1 MILSIM
7 MLLSACSGSGG
18 GVAPSAPSGN
28 GGSVA
33 PNEAGGDWGG
43 VSSNAPGGDSKGV
56 TEGGKKTVVVSV
68 LRNNRFL
75 ENAVRLFEEKH
86 KDIHIEI
93 KEYKA
98 SEGTGQSGQ
107 AMEAADLEKYV
118 QSVTTQVISGK
129 ASDLI
134 LMNNLPQDKFVANKL
149 LVNLNDLMAKD
160 SSFDR
165 NALYANILKAS
176 QDGGGL
182 YVMPLSFSL
191 ETVQGNTEL
200 LKKANISVDK
210 NKPWSWSQYK
220 DIAKKMK
227 QQGESEGY
235 YNLIMSPLLY
245 DYIEENYTELVGQG
259 KPNFDTDL
267 FRNMMKEIKSIY
279 DEGLLSEGFTSDPG
293 KAVFQMVGIFS
304 PMAAL
309 TMPSDFEY
317 YQKPS
322 ASGKKEG
329 IPFKSMDSLGINS
342 KSVVQPEAWEFIKFL
357 LSDEMQASPD
367 LFGLPMNKGSVDKK
381 LNEVL
386 KQMENGTLELP
397 IPKDMLP
404 DSETTKKRITEVQKL
419 ISVAD
424 ARRSSDMKVLTIAM
438 EEFESFKNGQKS
450 AEEVSKLIQNRV
462 TTYLNE

>member
-1 MILSIM
+1 MRKLGFFVMLSIVL
-7 MLLSACSGSGG
+7 LLSACSGNGSG
-18 GVAPSAPSGN
+18 APT
-28 GGSVA
+28 GS
-33 PNEAGGDWGG
+33 PT
-43 VSSNAPGGDSKGV
+43 GDSKSL
-56 TEGGKKTVVVSV
+56 TKGGKKTVVVSV

-75 ENAVRLFEEKH
+75 ETAVRSFEEKH

-98 SEGTGQSGQ
+98 SEGTENGKSR
-107 AMEAADLEKYV
+107 EALSMADVEKYV

-129 ASDLI
+129 GSDLI
-134 LMNNLPQDKFVANKL
+134 LMNNLPQNKFVTKKL
-149 LVNLNDLMAKD
+149 LVNLNDLMARD
-160 SSFDR
+160 SSFAR

-176 QDGGGL
+176 QDGDGL
-182 YVMPLSFSL
+182 YVMPLSLSL
-191 ETVQGNTEL
+191 ETVQGNTKL

-210 NKPWSWSQYK
+210 NNPWSWSQFK
-220 DIAKKMK
+220 DVAKKLK
-227 QQGESEGY
+227 QQGDSEGY

-245 DYIEENYTELVGQG
+245 DYIEDNYVQLVGQG
-259 KPNFDTDL
+259 KPNFDSDL

-279 DEGLLSEGFTSDPG
+279 DEGLLSEGFTSDPN
-293 KAVFQMVGIFS
+293 KAIFKMVGITN
-304 PMAAL
+304 PMVAL
-309 TMPSDFEY
+309 TMPSDFDY

-329 IPFKSMDSLGINS
+329 VPFKTMDSFGINS
-342 KSVVQPEAWEFIKFL
+342 KSGVQAEAWEFIKFL
-357 LSDEMQASPD
+357 LSEEVQASPD
-367 LFGLPMNKGSVDKK
+367 LFGLPINKVAADKK

-386 KQMENGTLELP
+386 QIIESGSIELP
-397 IPKDMLP
+397 ISKDMLP
-404 DSETTKKRITEVQKL
+404 NSETMKKRITEVQKL
-419 ISVAD
+419 ISEVG

>member
-1 MILSIM
+1 M
-7 MLLSACSGSGG
+7 
-18 GVAPSAPSGN
+18 
-28 GGSVA
+28 
-33 PNEAGGDWGG
+33 
-43 VSSNAPGGDSKGV
+43 
-56 TEGGKKTVVVSV
+56 
-68 LRNNRFL
+68 

-86 KDIHIEI
+86 ADIHIEI

-98 SEGTGQSGQ
+98 SEGTGKSGM
-107 AMEAADLEKYV
+107 AMEAADIEKYV

-129 ASDLI
+129 GSDLI
-134 LMNNLPQDKFVANKL
+134 LMNNLPQNKFVAKKL
-149 LVNLNDLMAKD
+149 LVNLYDLMAKD

-165 NALYANILKAS
+165 NALYPNILKAS
-176 QDGGGL
+176 QDGDGL

-210 NKPWSWSQYK
+210 NNPWSWSQFK
-220 DIAKKMK
+220 DVAKKLK
-227 QQGESEGY
+227 QQGDSEGY

-245 DYIEENYTELVGQG
+245 DYIEDNYVQLVGQG
-259 KPNFDTDL
+259 KPNFDSDL

-279 DEGLLSEGFTSDPG
+279 DEGLLSEGFTSATSDPS

-304 PMAAL
+304 PAAAL
-309 TMPSDFEY
+309 TIPSSLEY

-322 ASGKKEG
+322 VSGKKEG
-329 IPFKSMDSLGINS
+329 VPFKSMYSLGVNS
-342 KSVVQPEAWEFIKFL
+342 KSDVQPEAWEFIKFL

-367 LFGLPMNKGSVDKK
+367 LFGLPMNKGATDKK

-386 KQMENGTLELP
+386 QKIEKGTLDLP

-404 DSETTKKRITEVQKL
+404 DGETTKKRITEVQKL
-419 ISVAD
+419 ISEAG
-424 ARRSSDMKVLTIAM
+424 ARISSDMKVLTIAM
-438 EEFESFKNGQKS
+438 EEFERFKNGQKS